1 MRERLARGVAFL
13 AAALLVLLALAFAR
27 AQNPAPRAPGAAG
40 APAAAELPRDRALV
54 EAGRAVY
61 QAQGC
66 ARCHSIAGSGN
77 PRYPLD
83 GVGARLGP
91 ADLRNRI
98 VGAGELE
105 HRLPAGV
112 LRAKQAYRK
121 LPRRDLDALVAFLET
136 LRN

>member
-27 AQNPAPRAPGAAG
+27 VQNPAPRAPGAG
-40 APAAAELPRDRALV
+40 AAAVPADMRRVLV

-83 GVGARLGP
+83 GVGARLGS
-91 ADLRNRI
+91 ADLRDRI

>member
-1 MRERLARGVAFL
+1 MAFL

-27 AQNPAPRAPGAAG
+27 VQNPAPRAPGAG
-40 APAAAELPRDRALV
+40 AAAVPADMRRVLV

-83 GVGARLGP
+83 GVGARREA
-91 ADLRNRI
+91 ADIRRWI
-98 VGAGELE
+98 MGAGEAE
-105 HRLPAGV
+105 GRLPAGV
-112 LRAKQAYRK
+112 RRAKQAYRK
-121 LPRRDLDALVAFLET
+121 LPRRDLDALIAFLET

>member
-1 MRERLARGVAFL
+1 MRERLARVVAFL

-27 AQNPAPRAPGAAG
+27 TQNPAPRAPGAA
-40 APAAAELPRDRALV
+40 AVPADTRRVLV

-83 GVGARLGP
+83 GVGARRE
-91 ADLRNRI
+91 ATDIRQWI
-98 VGAGELE
+98 VGSGEAE
-105 HRLPAGV
+105 GRLPTGV
-112 LRAKQAYRK
+112 PHVKQAYRK